1 MGNPTTKNFC
11 VFSPSEKLQSCF
23 VTNRK
28 SSQISDAATNEGVI
42 VCISILGN
50 LRFAPLGSCHMG
62 AEDDSM
68 LKMKVERSSRG
79 RGGKKGAHGGRR
91 DLLVT
96 VPNVESAESRL
107 KPPVV
112 NSTQRRKI
120 VLSQNK
126 TGNRMIF

>member
-1 MGNPTTKNFC
+1 
-11 VFSPSEKLQSCF
+11 
-23 VTNRK
+23 
-28 SSQISDAATNEGVI
+28 
-42 VCISILGN
+42 
-50 LRFAPLGSCHMG
+50 MG

-79 RGGKKGAHGGRR
+79 RGEKKGAHGGRR

-126 TGNRMIF
+126 TGIKPGDFPALYSSSSVNSLSSWWCSKTGLFKVTLAYRLNF

>member
-1 MGNPTTKNFC
+1 
-11 VFSPSEKLQSCF
+11 
-23 VTNRK
+23 
-28 SSQISDAATNEGVI
+28 
-42 VCISILGN
+42 
-50 LRFAPLGSCHMG
+50 MG

-79 RGGKKGAHGGRR
+79 RGGKRGAHGGRR

-96 VPNVESAESRL
+96 VPNVESGESRL
-107 KPPVV
+107 KPPV